1 MVCLI
6 VNNNQHAKDVHKTNK
21 TFQTIKRFLIQTVW
35 KIFLKTL
42 KIIVTEYKFRTSRA
56 DKKKCKVESFLLSM
70 EDFFVRLFKIF
81 QINFNGRVFIISFN
95 SLMHENGFNFD
106 L

>member
-1 MVCLI
+1 MVCLF
-6 VNNNQHAKDVHKTNK
+6 VNNNQHAKDVHRRNK

-56 DKKKCKVESFLLSM
+56 DKKKCKVDSFLLSM
-70 EDFFVRLFKIF
+70 EDFFVTL
-81 QINFNGRVFIISFN
+81 
-95 SLMHENGFNFD
+95 
-106 L
+106 